1 MKLIVSIILS
11 LFLIVVALNKN
22 YSFKEGFASTSPIPI
37 TSANIADYIYNVYK
51 ADVKAIQNLADVAMK
66 LQEGGITVPVT
77 MTVSNQLN
85 VGGIAEITGATK
97 LKSTLDVT
105 GDITGKTI
113 KELQDKITALEEKIT
128 KTLNDKVKPLEE
140 KTAKITFAN
149 DTVFF
154 DCNIQVNYLIT
165 ARGGKII
172 IGRHPGVYIRSGS
185 GIWGQPDDP
194 YVLKTAGAWQRED
207 ALMIR
212 AAIRNIRLEL
222 RQANNNNFD
231 DAEIYYYDDTRK
243 GALSTYNDGY

>member
-1 MKLIVSIILS
+1 
-11 LFLIVVALNKN
+11 
-22 YSFKEGFASTSPIPI
+22 
-37 TSANIADYIYNVYK
+37 
-51 ADVKAIQNLADVAMK
+51 
-66 LQEGGITVPVT
+66 

-128 KTLNDKVKPLEE
+128 KTINDKVKPLEE

-172 IGRHPGVYIRSGS
+172 IGRNPNVYIRSGS
-185 GIWGQPDDP
+185 GVWGQQNDDP
-194 YVLKTAGAWQRED
+194 YVLKTAGAWWREEC
-207 ALMIR
+207 LMIHTGV
-212 AAIRNIRLEL
+212 RNLNLQFRP
-222 RQANNNNFD
+222 
-231 DAEIYYYDDTRK
+231 T
-243 GALSTYNDGY
+243 NDGNWSNSRLYIGSLDYWGSLAYKNGDGEGLAGLSWR